1 MMNPA
6 TLELP
11 VIPLRNTVILP
22 HATSPVD
29 VGRPRSKAAVER
41 AAEGDRHVFLV
52 TQKAPEVDEPTP
64 EDLYDTGVLAAV
76 KQVMRLPDGTLQ
88 VVVETKARVRLL
100 AYREEGDHV
109 AAAGEVLEDPAHY
122 DEAMVRVLMRELKEA
137 FERYVEA
144 HKGLRLDRYKVEAVL
159 GMVDP
164 VRLPDAVAGYATWN
178 VEDKMAVLETVGVED
193 RLKKVLE
200 LLLRDLERFAL
211 DSKIAARVKE
221 QMDVNQREYY
231 LREQMKAIQKELGGE
246 DAAGEIE
253 ELRER
258 IEARG
263 MPEPVKEKALKEL
276 ARLERMQPGSPEAT
290 VARTYLDWLLDV
302 PWTEASEDTIDIQR
316 TRTILDEDHYGL
328 EEVKER
334 ILEFL
339 AVRQLAEGDEGY
351 KGPILCLVGPPGV
364 GKTSLGRSVA
374 RSMNREFVRISLG
387 GVRDEAE
394 IRGHR
399 RTYIGALPGKIIQA
413 MKTAGVVN
421 PVFLLDEID
430 KMASDWRGD
439 PASAM
444 LEVLDPEQNKTFTD
458 HYLDV
463 PYDLSRVFFITTA
476 NSLSTIP
483 GPLRDRME
491 IIEIPGY
498 TALEKERI
506 ARGFLWPRQL
516 EAGRMQGRLTV
527 EDAAIRR
534 VIHEYTREAGV
545 RELERQLAKLVRRAA
560 KRYIERPWEGER
572 RIGEADL
579 PDYLGVPKYRPDKRE
594 DAPQVGAAQGLAWT
608 PVGGALLTVEAL
620 AVPGKGNLKL
630 TGNLGDVMKES
641 AQAALSYLRSTANRW
656 GLPEGFHTQWDLHV
670 HVPEGA
676 TPKDGPSAGITIAV
690 AIASALTGRP
700 ARMDWAMT
708 GEVTLR
714 GKVLAIGG
722 LKEKLLAAH
731 QSGIRQV
738 ILPAENEPQLAEV
751 PEEVLRDLEVKLVEQ
766 VDEVL
771 ETVLLPAPEPAPPTD
786 KPSLR
791 PEA

>member
-1 MMNPA
+1 MENA
-6 TLELP
+6 ILELP

-22 HATSPVD
+22 YTNSPVD
-29 VGRPRSKAAVER
+29 VGRPRSKAAVDA
-41 AAEGDRHVFLV
+41 AAEGDRHVLLV
-52 TQKAPEVDEPTP
+52 TQKEPLVDEPSP
-64 EDLYDTGVLAAV
+64 EDLYQVGVLAAI
-76 KQVMRLPDGTLQ
+76 KQVMRLPDGTMQ
-88 VVVETKARVRLL
+88 VVVETKARARLL
-100 AYREEGDHV
+100 AFDEGE
-109 AAAGEVLEDPAHY
+109 AYTGATAELLEDPADY
-122 DEAMVRVLMRELKEA
+122 DPEMARVLMRELKEA

-159 GMVDP
+159 GMTDP
-164 VRLPDAVAGYATWN
+164 LRLPDVVAGYTTWG
-178 VEDKMAVLETVGVED
+178 VEDKMAVLETLGVEE
-193 RLKKVLE
+193 RLKKVLFM
-200 LLLRDLERFAL
+200 LLRDLERFSL

-221 QMDVNQREYY
+221 QMDANQREYY

-246 DAAGEIE
+246 DAASEIE

-258 IEARG
+258 IENRG
-263 MPEPVKEKALKEL
+263 MPEPVTEKALKEL

-290 VARTYLDWLLDV
+290 VSRTYLDWLLDV
-302 PWTEASEDTIDIQR
+302 PWTEASEDTIDIQK
-316 TRTILDEDHYGL
+316 TREILDEDHYGL

-339 AVRQLAEGDEGY
+339 AVRQLAPDEEGY

-364 GKTSLGRSVA
+364 GKTSLGRSIA

-413 MKTAGVVN
+413 MKNVGVVN

-476 NSLSTIP
+476 NSLQTIP

-498 TALEKERI
+498 TIIEKEHI

-516 EAGRMQGRLTV
+516 EAGQMKGRLAV
-527 EDAAIRR
+527 SDEAINR
-534 VIHEYTREAGV
+534 IINEYTREAGV

-560 KRYIERPWEGER
+560 KRYIENPWEGEKLVDK
-572 RIGEADL
+572 ADL

-594 DAPQVGAAQGLAWT
+594 EAPQVGAAQGLAWT
-608 PVGGALLTVEAL
+608 PVGGVLLTVEAL

-641 AQAALSYLRSTANRW
+641 AQAALSYLRATASRW
-656 GLPEGFHTQWDLHV
+656 GLPEGFHTRWDLHV

-708 GEVTLR
+708 GEITLR

-722 LKEKLLAAH
+722 LKEKLLAA
-731 QSGIRQV
+731 
-738 ILPAENEPQLAEV
+738 
-751 PEEVLRDLEVKLVEQ
+751 
-766 VDEVL
+766 
-771 ETVLLPAPEPAPPTD
+771 
-786 KPSLR
+786 
-791 PEA
+791 

>member
-1 MMNPA
+1 MEN
-6 TLELP
+6 TVLELP

-22 HATSPVD
+22 YANSPVD
-29 VGRPRSKAAVER
+29 VGRARSKAAVE
-41 AAEGDRHVFLV
+41 AATEGDRHVFLV
-52 TQKAPEVDEPTP
+52 TQKEPLVDDPKP
-64 EDLYDTGVLAAV
+64 DDLYPVGVLAAI
-76 KQVMRLPDGTLQ
+76 KQVMRLPDGTMQ
-88 VVVETKARVRLL
+88 VVIETKARARILEFSE
-100 AYREEGDHV
+100 EEGYTKAFAEIIADPPEFD
-109 AAAGEVLEDPAHY
+109 GE
-122 DEAMVRVLMRELKEA
+122 MVRVLMRELKEA

-159 GMVDP
+159 GMADP
-164 VRLPDAVAGYATWN
+164 LRLPDVVAGYTTWG
-178 VEDKMAVLETVGVED
+178 VEDKIAVLETVGVEE
-193 RLKKVLE
+193 RLKKVLFM
-200 LLLRDLERFAL
+200 LLRDLERFSL

-221 QMDVNQREYY
+221 QMDANQREYY
-231 LREQMKAIQKELGGE
+231 LREQMKAIQKELGGD

-258 IEARG
+258 IENRG

-290 VARTYLDWLLDV
+290 VSRTYLDWLLDV
-302 PWTEASEDTIDIQR
+302 PWTEASEDRIDIAR
-316 TRTILDEDHYGL
+316 TREILDEDHYGL

-339 AVRQLAEGDEGY
+339 AVRQLADPGESY

-364 GKTSLGRSVA
+364 GKTSLGRSIA

-413 MKTAGVVN
+413 MKNVGVVN

-491 IIEIPGY
+491 IIEITGY
-498 TALEKERI
+498 TALEKEQI
-506 ARGFLWPRQL
+506 AKGFLWPRQL
-516 EAGRMQGRLTV
+516 EAGRMQGRLAI
-527 EDAAIRR
+527 ENAAIRR

-560 KRYIERPWEGER
+560 KRYIENPWEGER
-572 RIGEADL
+572 LVSEADL

-594 DAPQVGAAQGLAWT
+594 EAPQVGAAQGLAWT
-608 PVGGALLTVEAL
+608 PVGGVLLTVEAL

-641 AQAALSYLRSTANRW
+641 AQAALSYLRATANRW
-656 GLPEGFHTQWDLHV
+656 GLPRDFHTQWDLHV

-708 GEVTLR
+708 GEITLR

-751 PEEVLRDLEVKLVEQ
+751 PEEVLRDLEIKLVEQ

-771 ETVLLPAPEPAPPTD
+771 ETVLLPVSEPTPPAD
-786 KPSLR
+786 KPSIR

>member
-1 MMNPA
+1 MDKT

-11 VIPLRNTVILP
+11 LIPLRNSVILP
-22 HATSPVD
+22 YSSSPVD
-29 VGRPRSKAAVER
+29 VGRPRSKAAVEK

-52 TQKAPEVDEPTP
+52 TQKVASVDDPTP

-88 VVVETKARVRLL
+88 VVVETKARVKLL
-100 AYREEGDHV
+100 AYREEADYI
-109 AAAGEVLEDPAHY
+109 AAAGEIVQDPEEY
-122 DEAMVRVLMRELKEA
+122 DENMARVLMQELKEA
-137 FERYVEA
+137 FGRYLDA
-144 HKGLRLDRYKVEAVL
+144 NKSLRIDRYKVDAA
-159 GMVDP
+159 MAMADP
-164 VRLPDAVAGYATWN
+164 LRLPDTIAGYTSWAA
-178 VEDKMAVLETVGVED
+178 EDKMEVLETIGVVE
-193 RLKKVLE
+193 RLNKVLE
-200 LLLRDLERFAL
+200 MLLRDLERFDL
-211 DSKIAARVKE
+211 DQKIAARVKE
-221 QMDVNQREYY
+221 QMDANQREYY
-231 LREQMKAIQKELGGE
+231 LREKMKAIQKELGGD
-246 DAAGEIE
+246 DAASELE
-253 ELRER
+253 ELRVR
-258 IEARG
+258 IEKRG
-263 MPEPVKEKALKEL
+263 MPQDVAEKALKEV

-302 PWTEASEDTIDIQR
+302 PWRESSGDAIDIAR
-316 TRTILDEDHYGL
+316 TREILDEDHYGL

-339 AVRQLAEGDEGY
+339 AVRQLAEEDEGY

-374 RSMNREFVRISLG
+374 RSMKREFVRISLG

-413 MKTAGVVN
+413 MKNAKVIN

-463 PYDLSRVFFITTA
+463 PYDLSQVFFITTA

-498 TALEKERI
+498 TALEKEQI
-506 ARGFLWPRQL
+506 AKGFLWPRQL
-516 EAGRMQGRLTV
+516 EASRMKERLRLS
-527 EDAAIRR
+527 DAALRR

-545 RELERQLAKLVRRAA
+545 RELERQLAKLIRRAA
-560 KRYIERPWEGER
+560 KRYIESPWEGELSLDE
-572 RIGEADL
+572 GDL

-594 DAPQVGAAQGLAWT
+594 ESPQVGAAQGLAWT
-608 PVGGALLTVEAL
+608 PVGGVLLTVEAL

-641 AQAALSYLRSTANRW
+641 AQAALSYLRSTSKRW
-656 GLPEGFHTQWDLHV
+656 GLPDGFHTQWDLHV

-690 AIASALTGRP
+690 AIASALTGRA

-708 GEVTLR
+708 GEITLR

-751 PEEVLRDLEVKLVEQ
+751 PEEVLGDLEIKLVDQ
-766 VDEVL
+766 VEDVL
-771 ETVLLPAPEPAPPTD
+771 ETVLLPASEPTPPAD

>member
-1 MMNPA
+1 MEN
-6 TLELP
+6 TILELP

-29 VGRPRSKAAVER
+29 VGRPRSKAAVES
-41 AAEGDRHVFLV
+41 ASEGDRYVFLV
-52 TQKAPEVDEPTP
+52 TQKAPEVDEPGP

-88 VVVETKARVRLL
+88 VVVETKARARLF
-100 AYREEGDHV
+100 AYGEEQAYV
-109 AAAGEVLEDPAHY
+109 SAAGELIEDPPGY
-122 DEAMVRVLMRELKEA
+122 DEALVRVLMRELKEA
-137 FERYVEA
+137 FERYVDT

-164 VRLPDAVAGYATWN
+164 ARLPDVAAGYATWS
-178 VEDKMAVLETVGVED
+178 VEDKMAVLETVGIEN
-193 RLKKVLE
+193 RLKKVLA
-200 LLLRDLERFAL
+200 LFLRDLERFAL

-221 QMDVNQREYY
+221 QMDANQREYY

-246 DAAGEIE
+246 DAAGEML

-258 IEARG
+258 IEASG
-263 MPEPVKEKALKEL
+263 MPDEVKEKAFKEL

-302 PWTEASEDTIDIQR
+302 PWTEASGDAIDIQR
-316 TRTILDEDHYGL
+316 TRAILDEDHYGL
-328 EEVKER
+328 DEVKER

-339 AVRQLAEGDEGY
+339 AVRQLAESDEGY

-374 RSMNREFVRISLG
+374 RSMSRKFVRISLG

-413 MKTAGVVN
+413 MKNAGVVN

-498 TALEKERI
+498 TALEKEQI
-506 ARGFLWPRQL
+506 AKGFLWPRQL
-516 EAGRMQGRLTV
+516 EAGRMQDRLTI

-560 KRYIERPWEGER
+560 KRYIEEPWEGER
-572 RIGEADL
+572 TITEADL

-594 DAPQVGAAQGLAWT
+594 EAPQVGAAQGLAWT
-608 PVGGALLTVEAL
+608 PVGGVLLTVEAL

-641 AQAALSYLRSTANRW
+641 AQAALSYLRSTASRW
-656 GLPEGFHTQWDLHV
+656 GLPPEFHTQWDLHV

-708 GEVTLR
+708 GEITLR

-766 VDEVL
+766 VEDVL
-771 ETVLLPAPEPAPPTD
+771 ETVLMPVSDPTPPGD

>member
-1 MMNPA
+1 MENT
-6 TLELP
+6 TLTLP

-22 HATSPVD
+22 YTTSPVD
-29 VGRPRSKAAVER
+29 VGRARSKAAVE
-41 AAEGDRHVFLV
+41 AATEDDRHVFLV
-52 TQKAPEVDEPTP
+52 TQKEPLVDDPQP
-64 EDLYDTGVLAAV
+64 EDLYPVGVLAAI
-76 KQVMRLPDGTLQ
+76 KQVMRLPDGTMQ
-88 VVVETKARVRLL
+88 VVIETKARAKMLDFTE
-100 AYREEGDHV
+100 EEGYTRAV
-109 AAAGEVLEDPAHY
+109 AEIMEDPAEF
-122 DEAMVRVLMRELKEA
+122 DGEMVRVLMRELKEA

-159 GMVDP
+159 GMADP
-164 VRLPDAVAGYATWN
+164 VRLPDVVAGYTTWG
-178 VEDKMAVLETVGVED
+178 VEDKIAVLETVGVEEK
-193 RLKKVLE
+193 LKKVLFM
-200 LLLRDLERFAL
+200 LLRDLERFSL

-221 QMDVNQREYY
+221 QMDANQREYY
-231 LREQMKAIQKELGGE
+231 LREQMKAIQKELGGD

-258 IEARG
+258 IENRG

-276 ARLERMQPGSPEAT
+276 GRLERMQPGSPEAT

-302 PWTEASEDTIDIQR
+302 PWVEASEDSIDIAH
-316 TRTILDEDHYGL
+316 TRQILDEDHYGL

-339 AVRQLAEGDEGY
+339 AVRQLAVEDEGY

-364 GKTSLGRSVA
+364 GKTSLGRSIA

-413 MKTAGVVN
+413 MKNVGVVN

-463 PYDLSRVFFITTA
+463 HYDLSRVFFITTA

-498 TALEKERI
+498 TALEKEQI
-506 ARGFLWPRQL
+506 AKGFLWPRQL
-516 EAGRMQGRLTV
+516 EAGRMQERLTI

-560 KRYIERPWEGER
+560 KRYIEEPWEGER
-572 RIGEADL
+572 TITEADL

-594 DAPQVGAAQGLAWT
+594 EAPQVGAAQGLAWT
-608 PVGGALLTVEAL
+608 PVGGVLLTVEAL

-641 AQAALSYLRSTANRW
+641 AQAALSYLRSTAARW
-656 GLPEGFHTQWDLHV
+656 GLPRDFHTQWDLHV

-708 GEVTLR
+708 GEITLR

-751 PEEVLRDLEVKLVEQ
+751 PEEVLRDLKIKLVEQ
-766 VDEVL
+766 VEEVL
-771 ETVLLPAPEPAPPTD
+771 ETVLLPVSDPTPPSD